1 MQAILDFA
9 DFSYNVSDSAYM
21 FYNDTCTKLAEI
33 SDEGQKTY
41 EVATFWYEYFQNDTN
56 TTYDNVDLILQALNA
71 RERLSY
77 WTGIFN
83 WHVCNILFTPFYY
96 LFAYIIIYVARFWWS
111 VFSRL
116 CRLCRLCMFF
126 F

>member
-9 DFSYNVSDSAYM
+9 DFSYKVSDNAYM

-33 SDEGQKTY
+33 SDEGQKTH
-41 EVATFWYEYFQNDTN
+41 EVFTFWYEYFQNDNN

-77 WTGIFN
+77 WTSIFN
-83 WHVCNILFTPFYY
+83 NWYVRDIILGPFFILILKML
-96 LFAYIIIYVARFWWS
+96 LFVVLFWWS
-111 VFSRL
+111 FFCS
-116 CRLCRLCMFF
+116 LCRLCMIFF
-126 F
+126 

>member
-9 DFSYNVSDSAYM
+9 DFSYNVSDNAYM

-77 WTGIFN
+77 WTSIVN
-83 WHVCNILFTPFYY
+83 WHVCNILFAPFYY
-96 LFAYIIIYVARFWWS
+96 LFAYIICYVARFWWS

-116 CRLCRLCMFF
+116 CRLCMFF